1 MMRALLVLSFCL
13 ASAHCKSL
21 IQAAPPTEVEYG
33 FCDGSPEPAS
43 LDKISI
49 EPFPVIIQT
58 GATITLDSQVTLNE
72 EIVVGSR
79 LSLSV
84 TLEGIIPIKI
94 PCLDIG
100 GTNLGSCEY
109 DVDELL
115 GMVSVTGICEDYI
128 PEGQACNLP
137 LGPGVYGSGEPL
149 VIPFNDVPDIL
160 APFLKGVIRAE
171 ATFLTPSGDNFAC
184 VWIRVAVDH

>member
-1 MMRALLVLSFCL
+1 MMRALLVLSLCL
-13 ASAHCKSL
+13 ASAHCKTL

-49 EPFPVIIQT
+49 EPFPVIIKS

-115 GMVSVTGICEDYI
+115 GMVSATGICEDYI

-171 ATFLTPSGDNFAC
+171 ATFLTPSGDNFGC

>member
-1 MMRALLVLSFCL
+1 MRTVLILSSFW
-13 ASAHCKSL
+13 ASAYCKN
-21 IQAAPPTEVEYG
+21 IVQVAPPTEVEYG

-49 EPFPVIIQT
+49 EPFPVIVQT

-72 EIVVGSR
+72 DIVVGSR
-79 LSLSV
+79 LRLSV

-115 GMVSVTGICEDYI
+115 GMVAVTGICEDYI

-137 LGPGVYGSGEPL
+137 LGPGVYGSG
-149 VIPFNDVPDIL
+149 
-160 APFLKGVIRAE
+160 
-171 ATFLTPSGDNFAC
+171 
-184 VWIRVAVDH
+184 

>member
-1 MMRALLVLSFCL
+1 MRALLALSFFL
-13 ASAHCKSL
+13 ASAHCKSVF
-21 IQAAPPTEVEYG
+21 QAEPPTEVEYG

-49 EPFPVIIQT
+49 EPFPVIVQT

-72 EIVVGSR
+72 EMTMGSR

-84 TLEGIIPIKI
+84 QLEGIPIQI

-115 GMVSVTGICEDYI
+115 GMVAVTGICEDYI
-128 PEGQACNLP
+128 
-137 LGPGVYGSGEPL
+137 
-149 VIPFNDVPDIL
+149 
-160 APFLKGVIRAE
+160 
-171 ATFLTPSGDNFAC
+171 
-184 VWIRVAVDH
+184 